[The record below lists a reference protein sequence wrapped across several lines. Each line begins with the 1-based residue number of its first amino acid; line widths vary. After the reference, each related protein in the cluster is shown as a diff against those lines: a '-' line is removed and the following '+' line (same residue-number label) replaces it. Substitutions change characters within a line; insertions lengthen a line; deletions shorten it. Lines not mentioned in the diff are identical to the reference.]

1 MPYSAHAVSKKPVD
15 SNTTQRTALPRGTA
29 PPSRGACLVVINGE
43 RLGQC
48 IDLHDVPVVIGRA
61 PNCDFQIEHKSVSRL
76 HCKVWHED
84 GEFHVRDLGSTNQ
97 TFINRRPVDQAR
109 LADGDHLAV
118 GDTVLKFVLRGS
130 LEAKYHEALYELA
143 TVDSL
148 TQLYNRRKF
157 REFLEAAVQRSEE
170 TGAALSLLFVDL
182 DHFKAINDRLGHSA
196 GDEVLRG
203 VAEALRGGMRPGDL
217 AGRLGG
223 EEFAIVM
230 PDATLAQA
238 MLHAEALRKK
248 IGDLRCEV
256 AGAQQRVTASIGVA
270 EWHPEMGEAALLM
283 KEADLQLFRAK
294 ASGRNRVCSAQTIGP
309 DTEAARRRS

>member
-1 MPYSAHAVSKKPVD
+1 MSKKPVD

-84 GEFHVRDLGSTNQ
+84 GEFRVRDLGSTNQ
-97 TFINRRPVDQAR
+97 TFINRRAVDQGR

-130 LEAKYHEALYELA
+130 LEARYHEALYELA

-148 TQLYNRRKF
+148 TQLFNRRKF
-157 REFLEAAVQRSEE
+157 REFLEAAVQRSVE
-170 TGAALSLLFVDL
+170 GKGQLALLFVDL

-203 VAEALRGGMRPGDL
+203 VAEALRRAMRPGDL

-238 MLHAEALRKK
+238 VAHGDALRIA
-248 IGDLRCEV
+248 IGELRCEV
-256 AGAQQRVTASIGVA
+256 AGTQQRVTASIGAAAWSPV
-270 EWHPEMGEAALLM
+270 MGEAAALM

-294 ASGRNRVCSAQTIGP
+294 AAGRNRVFSRETEGP
-309 DTEAARRRS
+309 DTKAARRKSRV